1 MKDPEAE
8 WTSGVYKRTTQAI
21 SEPIG
26 SPRNLS
32 QFPSLAHSPAFFES
46 PHLLKSLLTSRPTP
60 ILTSCYSSLG
70 GNQFTP
76 TSFRIPTFYIMNLQ
90 VVVLFASVLTIF
102 SAPPPVPD
110 ELPWCKEDYRFP
122 TSFKEMK
129 NWEAGVHPVGVI
141 YEVKH
146 KKIVRL
152 ELQIMGHDGRV
163 RLRNPTVQSAKFSI
177 YNAKTLDWLWEQ
189 NLKAGRSIEFTAFSG
204 IVLLL

>member
-1 MKDPEAE
+1 MSCGDMKDPEAE

-46 PHLLKSLLTSRPTP
+46 PH
-60 ILTSCYSSLG
+60 
-70 GNQFTP
+70 
-76 TSFRIPTFYIMNLQ
+76 FYIMNLQ

>member
-1 MKDPEAE
+1 
-8 WTSGVYKRTTQAI
+8 
-21 SEPIG
+21 
-26 SPRNLS
+26 
-32 QFPSLAHSPAFFES
+32 
-46 PHLLKSLLTSRPTP
+46 
-60 ILTSCYSSLG
+60 
-70 GNQFTP
+70 
-76 TSFRIPTFYIMNLQ
+76 MNLQ
-90 VVVLFASVLTIF
+90 VVVLFASVLAIF

>member
-32 QFPSLAHSPAFFES
+32 QSPSLAHSPPFFES
-46 PHLLKSLLTSRPTP
+46 PHCKLGSR
-60 ILTSCYSSLG
+60 L
-70 GNQFTP
+70 FTP
-76 TSFRIPTFYIMNLQ
+76 NSLRIPTFYIMNLQ
-90 VVVLFASVLTIF
+90 VVVLFASVLAIF

-163 RLRNPTVQSAKFSI
+163 RLRNPTDQSAKFSI

-189 NLKAGRSIEFTAFSG
+189 NLEAGRSIEFTAFSG